1 MDILKELENLQEKE
15 NLEIQL
21 KKEILPLVMW
31 GAGELAGEINEYLKM
46 NNIFLA
52 DIFVDDEYYSEEEM
66 FDGKQVISFSMLV
79 KKYKQVNLIMGSSN
93 YEKIDFWEKKEI
105 VNKVFYLFSVNYGLY
120 EKTSI
125 DEIEKN
131 IEDFKTVY
139 DLLEDDKSRNVLLA
153 YLKTRVSGN
162 NSYITDVYEKEGNF
176 FNNDIFRIHQQ
187 EMLLDIGAFDG
198 DTIRLFLK
206 ENDGKYIHIYALE
219 PDMESKKRLEKYI
232 EAIQL
237 TKITTTHMGAW
248 DKKKELYF
256 TAVSE
261 QISSV
266 VVNENESKEKV
277 SIKVNQLD
285 DLFDYEDKVTILKI
299 NYLEGVKEAL
309 RGAEYILKHHKPKLA
324 ITVGF
329 DCKNIRNIP
338 ILIKEINPE
347 YKLFLRFNRGMIS
360 SLTCYGIV

>member
-1 MDILKELENLQEKE
+1 MTGVQTCA
-15 NLEIQL
+15 
-21 KKEILPLVMW
+21 LP
-31 GAGELAGEINEYLKM
+31 IY
-46 NNIFLA
+46 
-52 DIFVDDEYYSEEEM
+52 
-66 FDGKQVISFSMLV
+66 
-79 KKYKQVNLIMGSSN
+79 
-93 YEKIDFWEKKEI
+93 
-105 VNKVFYLFSVNYGLY
+105 
-120 EKTSI
+120 
-125 DEIEKN
+125 
-131 IEDFKTVY
+131 
-139 DLLEDDKSRNVLLA
+139 
-153 YLKTRVSGN
+153 
-162 NSYITDVYEKEGNF
+162 VYEKEGNF

-206 ENDGKYIHIYALE
+206 ENDEKYIHIYALE